1 MKENLQPLK
10 VNLQKGKKQLVIF
23 GDNFPRG
30 MLHKGY
36 AQLKSFPGGTS
47 KKFLYYVETTLKIKK
62 FGAALLHVGVN
73 HTLNDESQDFSGQLE
88 ANWFK
93 M

>member
-1 MKENLQPLK
+1 
-10 VNLQKGKKQLVIF
+10 
-23 GDNFPRG
+23 

-47 KKFLYYVETTLKIKK
+47 KIFLYYVETTLKIKK

-73 HTLNDESQDFSGQLE
+73 DT
-88 ANWFK
+88 K
-93 M
+93 

>member
-10 VNLQKGKKQLVIF
+10 VNLQKGKKQLVIL

-47 KKFLYYVETTLKIKK
+47 KKFLYYKK